1 MQSEFGTELESIM
14 GEAARYNTANVK
26 AASALPWSVQNR
38 TILMSQWEEARGIP
52 EVPGGYYTS
61 RYIDFAMRQVVNNN
75 ASQRDTLLGYV
86 DTINEEIALKR
97 REFHLD

>member
-1 MQSEFGTELESIM
+1 
-14 GEAARYNTANVK
+14 
-26 AASALPWSVQNR
+26 
-38 TILMSQWEEARGIP
+38 MSQWKNAQGIP

-61 RYIDFAMRQVVNNN
+61 RYVDFAMRQVVNKN

-97 REFHLD
+97 SEFHLN

>member
-1 MQSEFGTELESIM
+1 M
-14 GEAARYNTANVK
+14 GAAARYNTANVE
-26 AASALPWSVQNR
+26 AASSLPWTVQNR
-38 TILMSQWEEARGIP
+38 QILMNQWESAQGVP

-61 RYIDFAMRQVVNNN
+61 RYVDFAMRQVVNKN

-97 REFHLD
+97 SEFHLD